1 MKVVQNFEIII
12 KLAWRNVWRNKR
24 RTILTLLTIVIGSG
38 IILFQNAIA
47 KGGHDQMIEDAVAT
61 NAGHIQIHEKGY
73 WDNRTIDYAFQP
85 GSGLLN
91 ALKNDKRVIGFSM
104 RIHADGLLSYKNSTA
119 GAMIHGVDP
128 ESEKNVSNLQTKILK
143 GGRYLVP
150 GDKKNIVMGMTL
162 AKNLEVNVG
171 STITMI
177 SQGFDGSIAAE
188 KLTIVGL
195 FKSGNP
201 EYDQGLLLMPL
212 DQAKE
217 TFSMMGYI
225 HSIVVRLKSS
235 SDMDNIKEYI
245 KKYVNI
251 KSTEILGWPELM
263 PEMVQFIVM
272 DDVNAFIFDFILF
285 MIVAFGILNTIH
297 MSIFERT
304 REFGVML
311 SIGTTPHQVISI
323 VLSESIFVT
332 ILGLIGGMGLGYA
345 VSYYFYVNPIDFS
358 TYSNEMAVLSINM
371 LVMPADATALNGI
384 VTTLITLV
392 SCVLFSVF
400 PARKASKLNPIDAI
414 RHL

>member
-1 MKVVQNFEIII
+1 MIMKNLEIIT

-24 RTILTLLTIVIGSG
+24 RTVLTLLTIVVGSG

-61 NAGHIQIHEKGY
+61 NAGHLQIHEKGY

-85 GSGLLN
+85 DAKLFD
-91 ALKNDKRVIGFSM
+91 ALKNNERISGFSQ

-119 GAMIHGVDP
+119 GVMIQGVDP
-128 ESEKNVSNLQTKILK
+128 DTEKSVSNLHTKILK

-150 GDKKNIVMGMTL
+150 EDKNNIIMGMTL
-162 AKNLEVNVG
+162 AKNLEANVG

-188 KLTIVGL
+188 RLTIVGL

-201 EYDQGLLLMPL
+201 EYDQGLILMPL
-212 DQAKE
+212 NLAKE

-225 HSIVVRLKSS
+225 HSIAVRLKSS
-235 SDMDNIKEYI
+235 SDTDSIKEYI
-245 KKYVNI
+245 EKYVDL
-251 KSTEILGWPELM
+251 KSVEILGWDGLM

-272 DDVNAFIFDFILF
+272 DNVNAYIFDFILF

-311 SIGTTPHQVISI
+311 SIGTTPRQVIGI
-323 VLSESIFVT
+323 VLSESLFVT
-332 ILGLIGGMGLGYA
+332 ILGIIGGMGLGYA

-358 TYSNEMAVLSINM
+358 SYSNEMAVLSINM
-371 LVMPADATALNGI
+371 LIMPADATALNGL
-384 VTTLITLV
+384 VTTLITLI
-392 SCVLFSVF
+392 SCVVFSVF
-400 PARKASKLNPIDAI
+400 PARKAAKLNPIDAI